1 MAVSKNLKEKL
12 LNAIEVLNAL
22 KGLNSKDD
30 GLSSD
35 LPSAPKSGEYNT
47 ISYKLGKILLDS
59 KKDIPSALGTPKKL
73 CELYFESNRRKVNKN
88 AKNHSF
94 DKSLKKR
101 NESSRKE
108 LSYKNIEDFLEL
120 SIDISSSSFQDFREA
135 FGVYPGERIHILN
148 QKKVFFDSDEGVPIY
163 TKSKKLYKINSEI
176 RQGVNLKFDFEV
188 SKHVEV
194 VVIVSFFNI
203 DSKERL
209 SYNMLPINKSIN
221 IYVPEGSEYFSL
233 GLKVLGQ
240 GLVKYKD
247 TTFNNIK
254 SRVKN
259 LPINIDSALHEGIS
273 IVIPSYKGEVTL
285 FDTLESI
292 VNQKGIDFSLLE
304 VVIVIN
310 GERDKTEEKLIKFAA
325 EKDFLTINYSYSS
338 IAGASRARNIAIQ
351 KATKTFIVFCDD
363 DDMLSE
369 EFLAGLYQVRSLDS
383 IGFCQIYDLKN
394 DGQLLKDNPI
404 NQRLLSALDAEKPS
418 LDNFTSALTMIAC
431 KILPTE
437 NLRRIKFNEELKS
450 GEDVSFFSEY
460 YIKFEPKLVMSSN
473 KNTYYIRRL
482 VSNSISRQAVSFD
495 FNVLQRLDVISD
507 LILLKKKL
515 TKAQLEFVDTK
526 IRAQCGFIVKYLKDN
541 PADYQKV
548 HLSIIQKGIDLFPYR
563 YLQDRLE
570 MVSPDLLIIS
580 YCHPPFVDTSAVVA
594 SKRAFEFNELC
605 DVICADMSSIRG
617 INSDLPKINKHL
629 VRDSFVLSTIPSFG
643 DWKGI
648 SDFCEST
655 ISITQNRKYGKV
667 YSRSFWPASHF
678 AAFEYKR
685 KNPNVKWIAEF
696 SDPVVFDIEGKVRD
710 SLISKEW
717 IREVVNGFHLEANL
731 MNEENL
737 YVWCELIVYLCA
749 DEIIF
754 TCDNQKELML
764 SQFPYPKSILNS
776 KGLVNIVPHPTLPSE
791 YYESKISNYKINDK
805 NLNFAYFGAFYK
817 TRRLDDLIVVL
828 HFYKNNKIKFK
839 GCKDP
844 LVHIFTE
851 QIDSAKSMI
860 EKEGLESYFII
871 NPYMDYFEFLN
882 ISRNMDVLIVNDA
895 KANEVFNINP
905 YLPSKLS
912 DYLNSG
918 SEIWAFYEE
927 RSTLSLA
934 EGISYKSKLGD
945 VDNAVQT
952 FFNILNKG

>member
-1 MAVSKNLKEKL
+1 MVFSKNLRNKL
-12 LNAIEVLNAL
+12 SNAIEKINRI
-22 KGLNSKDD
+22 KNS
-30 GLSSD
+30 SSD
-35 LPSAPKSGEYNT
+35 NNQINVEPFLKTSNGEYNT
-47 ISYKLGKILLDS
+47 ISYKLGKILLDA
-59 KKDIPSALGTPKKL
+59 KKDIPSALSTPKKL
-73 CELYFESNRRKVNKN
+73 CELYFESERRKVNKN
-88 AKNHSF
+88 TKNHSSP
-94 DKSLKKR
+94 KLSKKR
-101 NESSRKE
+101 NESSKKE
-108 LSYKNIEDFLEL
+108 SRYKKIEDFLEK

-135 FGVYPGERIHILN
+135 FGIHSGERIHILN
-148 QKKVFFDSDEGVPIY
+148 QKKVFFDSDEGIPIY
-163 TKSKKLYKINSEI
+163 TKSKKIYKINSEI
-176 RQGVNLKFDFEV
+176 RQGINLKFNFEV
-188 SKHVEV
+188 SKHVDV
-194 VVIVSFFNI
+194 VVIVSFFKS

-240 GLVKYKD
+240 GFVKYKD

-254 SRVKN
+254 SAVKD
-259 LPINIDSALHEGIS
+259 LAINAEPALEDGIS
-273 IVIPSYKGEVTL
+273 IIIPSYKGEVTL

-304 VVIVIN
+304 IVIVMN
-310 GERDKTEEKLIKFAA
+310 GEKDKTEEKLIRFAE

-351 KATKTFIVFCDD
+351 KATKSFIVFCDD

-369 EFLAGLYQVRSLDS
+369 EFLAGLYQVRSLNS

-404 NQRLLSALDAEKPS
+404 NQRLLSALDVEEPN
-418 LDNFTSALTMIAC
+418 LDSFTSALTMIAC
-431 KILPTE
+431 KILPTK
-437 NLRRIKFNEELKS
+437 NLRRMRFNEDLKS

-507 LILLKKKL
+507 LILLKRKL
-515 TKAQLEFVDTK
+515 TKVQLEFVDSK
-526 IRAQCGFIVKYLKDN
+526 IRAQCGFIIRYLKDN
-541 PADYQKV
+541 PADYRKV

-563 YLQDRLE
+563 YLQDRLG
-570 MVSPDLLIIS
+570 MVSPTILIIS

-617 INSDLPKINKHL
+617 INSDLPKINEHL

-643 DWKGI
+643 DWNGI
-648 SDFCEST
+648 SDFCDST
-655 ISITQNRKYGKV
+655 ISITQNREYEKI

-685 KNPNVKWIAEF
+685 KNPDVKWIAEF

-717 IREVVNGFHLEANL
+717 IREVVNDFNLDANL
-731 MNEENL
+731 MNEDNL
-737 YVWCELIVYLCA
+737 YIWCELIVYLCA

-754 TCDNQKELML
+754 TCENQKELML

-776 KGLVNIVPHPTLPSE
+776 KGIVNIIPHPTLPSE
-791 YYESKISNYKINDK
+791 YYESKNSDYKINDK

-817 TRRLDDLIVVL
+817 TRRLDDLIAVL
-828 HFYKNNKIKFK
+828 RFHKNNIEKFK
-839 GCKDP
+839 GPKNP

-860 EKEGLESYFII
+860 EKEGLENYFII
-871 NPYMDYFEFLN
+871 NPYVDYFEFLN
-882 ISRNMDVLIVNDA
+882 VSRHMDVLIVNDA

-927 RSTLSLA
+927 KSTLSLVK
-934 EGISYKSKLGD
+934 GINYKSKLGD
-945 VDNAVQT
+945 INTAVQT
-952 FFNILNKG
+952 FYKILNQG